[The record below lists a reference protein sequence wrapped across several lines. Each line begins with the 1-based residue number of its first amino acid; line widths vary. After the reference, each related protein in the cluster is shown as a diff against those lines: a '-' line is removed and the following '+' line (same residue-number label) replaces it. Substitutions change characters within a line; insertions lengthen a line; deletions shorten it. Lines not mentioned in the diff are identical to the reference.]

1 MSIIRISPQDPR
13 WLDLIQNHPDAM
25 IFHHPGWMQNLEETY
40 RYKTF
45 IVAIESED
53 RKISA
58 GVPIAEVN
66 SRLTGTRWVSL
77 PFSDFCQPLCRDSEN
92 LEALTDGLV
101 ALKRETGIPHIELR
115 WEYPSRPGFKTSSQ
129 NVFHIGRFHGETEEE
144 LLAQFNKKVRY
155 AIRTTIERG
164 VHVEEGTSEEFL
176 REFYRLHSFTRRQH
190 GVPVQ
195 PWKYFTNLGR
205 YVMEKG
211 LGSVLLAYHGK
222 VCIAGLVYLKYG
234 QTITIKY
241 SASGDV
247 DLTNLHPNYLLSWET
262 IRRGNAS
269 GYHTFD
275 FGRSDINNT
284 GLRYYKNQWKYEE
297 KPLTYSYLGY
307 EPREENRLMDL
318 SAVVIRHSPMWVCRI
333 IGELLY
339 RHVG

>member
-66 SRLTGTRWVSL
+66 SRLTGKRWVSL
-77 PFSDFCQPLCRDSEN
+77 PFSDFCQPLYRDGGS

-101 ALKRETGIPHIELR
+101 ELKRETGIPRIELR
-115 WEYPSRPGFKTSSQ
+115 WEYPSRSVIKTTGQ
-129 NVFHIGRFHGETEEE
+129 NVYHIGHFHRETEEE
-144 LLAQFNKKVRY
+144 LLAQFKQKVRY
-155 AIRTTIERG
+155 CIRSTKERG
-164 VHVEEGTSEEFL
+164 VRVEEGTSQDFL
-176 REFYRLHSFTRRQH
+176 REFYRVHSYTRRRH

-195 PWKYFTNLGR
+195 PWQYFVNLGR
-205 YVMEKG
+205 NVLGKG
-211 LGSVLLAYHGK
+211 LGGVLLAYQGDE
-222 VCIAGLVYLKYG
+222 CIAGLIYLKFGQMVTMKYG
-234 QTITIKY
+234 
-241 SASGDV
+241 ASGDI
-247 DLTNLHPNYLLSWET
+247 DLTNLHPNYLLDWEA
-262 IRRGNAS
+262 IRRGSAA
-269 GYHTFD
+269 GYRLFD
-275 FGRSDINNT
+275 CGRSDINNT